1 MDFEA
6 MIREARD
13 NGISIDDI
21 AKLFSETLN
30 TIQQEE
36 NSVINKRKTIL
47 NHMRDS
53 FYEKVAKKQLDCAD
67 AAALFTLTM
76 ADKYPNWTAENINDF
91 YDTIE
96 RNAQFTAGMIGKS
109 PREMFEVMLNN
120 SKDIL
125 DDALK
130 PVVEK
135 TTEKKS
141 KSDDDKIAEFLKLFD

>member
-21 AKLFSETLN
+21 AELFSETLN

-36 NSVINKRKTIL
+36 NSVINKRKTVL
-47 NHMRDS
+47 NHMKDS
-53 FYEKVAKKQLDCAD
+53 FYENVAKKQLDCAD

-91 YDTIE
+91 YNTIE
-96 RNAQFTAGMIGKS
+96 RNAQTAAEMIGKS
-109 PREMFEVMLNN
+109 PEEMFEIVLNK
-120 SKDIL
+120 SKNVL
-125 DDALK
+125 DDVL
-130 PVVEK
+130 K

-141 KSDDDKIAEFLKLFD
+141 KGDDDKIAEFLKLFD